1 MRRSNT
7 GAGAHRACAE
17 RLGSGGSGAV
27 ELKWGGQRKR
37 GLLADMKKPLPA
49 ESGLLESERQE
60 PAAGGYLMSWI
71 PIASPLP
78 IVPAPTGPAV
88 MNRTK

>member
-1 MRRSNT
+1 MV
-7 GAGAHRACAE
+7 RA
-17 RLGSGGSGAV
+17 V
-27 ELKWGGQRKR
+27 QTYV
-37 GLLADMKKPLPA
+37 LADVRKPLPA
-49 ESGLLESERQE
+49 ESGFFESWRQE
-60 PAAGGYLMSWI
+60 PAAGGGYLMSWI